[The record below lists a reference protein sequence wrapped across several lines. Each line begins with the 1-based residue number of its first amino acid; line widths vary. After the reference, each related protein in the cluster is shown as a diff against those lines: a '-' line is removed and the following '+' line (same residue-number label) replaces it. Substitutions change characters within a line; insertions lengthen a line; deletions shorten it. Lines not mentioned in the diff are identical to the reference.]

1 MSNEGIKWMLFLS
14 QQKPNIA
21 LAIQLNAQSLEL
33 WDTQKF
39 GVQPRHYLHLWL
51 RAAHILS
58 SVYVRNGD
66 PLHLCKYL
74 LKQI

>member
-1 MSNEGIKWMLFLS
+1 MLFLS

-39 GVQPRHYLHLWL
+39 GVQPRHYLHL
-51 RAAHILS
+51 
-58 SVYVRNGD
+58 
-66 PLHLCKYL
+66 
-74 LKQI
+74 

>member
-1 MSNEGIKWMLFLS
+1 MLFLS

-21 LAIQLNAQSLEL
+21 PGIQLNAQSLEL

-51 RAAHILS
+51 IAAHILS
-58 SVYVRNGD
+58 SVNGD

-74 LKQI
+74 HKQIKIHH